1 MDRTGDGGSAVTGP
15 IAIVGCGR
23 SGTTLLYRMLCCHA
37 DLAWFSNVTD
47 RWPSLPALAAL
58 SNAYPIAASRGI
70 ETSLVPIPSEGYPF
84 WNELTRIDAL
94 PMDEPLTDLDVSSRT
109 KGLAAQRIGAIMR
122 FQRKPRFV
130 NKATRNVRR
139 LRYVDAL
146 LDDVVFVH
154 LMRDPRATVAS
165 LLRVAFWPD
174 IPVWCEDNVTPR
186 TWVRMGKDE
195 TELAAR
201 LWASDMERARTDAA
215 AIDPDRLIE
224 VRYEDLAQ
232 DPRHVVSEVARG
244 SRLPMNP
251 AFARSCDAFRI
262 TNRNRS
268 IETDLTSAQLDT
280 ITEVAGPVAERL
292 GYTW

>member
-1 MDRTGDGGSAVTGP
+1 MGP

-47 RWPSLPALAAL
+47 RWPSFPALAAL
-58 SNAYPIAASRGI
+58 SNAYPITASRGI

-94 PMDEPLTDLDVSSRT
+94 PRDEPLTEHDVSSRA
-109 KGLAAQRIGAIMR
+109 KALAKKRMGAIMR
-122 FQRKPRFV
+122 FQRKPRFL

-139 LRYVDAL
+139 LRYVEAL

-154 LMRDPRATVAS
+154 VLRDPRATVAS

-195 TELAAR
+195 TTLAAR
-201 LWASDMERARTDAA
+201 LWASDVERARADAA

-232 DPRHVVSEVARG
+232 DPWNVVSGVARWA
-244 SRLPMNP
+244 RLPMNP
-251 AFARSCDAFRI
+251 PFARACNAFQI
-262 TNRNRS
+262 TDRNRS
-268 IETDLTSAQLDT
+268 IQTDLTRAQLDT
-280 ITEVAGPVAERL
+280 ITEVVGPVAERL